1 MEANTQPQNK
11 MGYMSIPRLLFV
23 MATPMIISM
32 LVQAF
37 YNIVDTYFVAQINE
51 NAVTALSM
59 AFPIQNLMIALAT
72 GMAVGINS
80 LLSRSLG
87 EKNYETANAAAL
99 NGLLIA
105 AINAAIF
112 IVFGIFFT
120 KMFFLAQ
127 TDDEVI
133 INYGVSY
140 LSICTIL
147 GFGMFMQ
154 ITLERLLQSTG
165 HSVYTMISQG
175 AGAIINIILDP
186 ILIFGCFGLPEMGV
200 AGAALAT
207 VIGQISAMF
216 IALFFNLK
224 VNKEINFD
232 FKQFRPSLAIIGK
245 ILAVGIPSTI
255 MAAIGSV
262 LTFGMN
268 LILMKILK
276 SSTGVSV
283 YGIFFKL
290 QSFIFM
296 PIFGL
301 VNGMVPIVAFNFG
314 ARNRKRIQK
323 TIILSTICASI
334 YMIIGMAIFQ
344 IIPEQLLS
352 IFNASDEMLRIG
364 VYALRLISLSFILAG
379 FDIMMSAVFQAL
391 GNGVFSMLISLVRQL
406 IVILPC
412 AYIFAIT
419 AGINLMW
426 AAFPIAELVAAVLSV
441 VFFIIIFKQKLKP
454 LDAADT

>member
-1 MEANTQPQNK
+1 MENNTQSQNK
-11 MGYMSIPRLLFV
+11 MGYMDIPRLLFV
-23 MATPMIISM
+23 MAAPMIVSM

-37 YNIVDTYFVAQINE
+37 YNVVDTYFVAKINE
-51 NAVTALSM
+51 DAVTALSM

-72 GMAVGINS
+72 GMAVGVNS

-87 EKNYETANAAAL
+87 EKNYKNANSAAL
-99 NGLLIA
+99 NGLFIA
-105 AINAAIF
+105 LINAVIF
-112 IVFGIFFT
+112 VIFGIFFT
-120 KMFFLAQ
+120 KTFFLAQ
-127 TDDEVI
+127 TDNEII

-140 LSICTIL
+140 LSICTVL

-186 ILIFGCFGLPEMGV
+186 ILIFGYFGLPEMGV

-207 VIGQISAMF
+207 VIGQITAMF

-224 VNKEINFD
+224 VNKEILFD
-232 FKQFRPSLAIIGK
+232 CKHFRPNLNIIGK
-245 ILAVGIPSTI
+245 ILSVGIPSTI
-255 MAAIGSV
+255 MSAISSV

-268 LILMKILK
+268 LIMMKILN
-276 SSTGVSV
+276 SPIGVSV

-296 PIFGL
+296 PVFGL
-301 VNGMVPIVAFNFG
+301 VNGMIPIVAFNFG
-314 ARNRKRIQK
+314 AKKRKRIQK
-323 TIILSTICASI
+323 AITLSTICAVI
-334 YMIIGMAIFQ
+334 YMLIGMAVFQ
-344 IIPEQLLS
+344 VIPSQLLS
-352 IFNASDEMLRIG
+352 IFDASEEMQRIG
-364 VYALRLISLSFILAG
+364 IQALRLISLSFILAG

-391 GNGVFSMLISLVRQL
+391 GNGVFSMIISLVRQL

-412 AYIFAIT
+412 AYIFAVLF
-419 AGINLMW
+419 GIHLIW
-426 AAFPIAELVAAVLSV
+426 VAFPIAELVASVLSV
-441 VFFIIIFKQKLKP
+441 IFFIIIFKKKLKP
-454 LDAADT
+454 LDLAAA

>member
-51 NAVTALSM
+51 DAVTALSM

-72 GMAVGINS
+72 GMAVGVNS

-87 EKNYETANAAAL
+87 EKNYQNANAAAL
-99 NGLLIA
+99 NGIFITL
-105 AINAAIF
+105 INAAIF
-112 IVFGIFFT
+112 IIFGIFFT

-186 ILIFGCFGLPEMGV
+186 ILIFGYFGLPEMGV

-232 FKQFRPSLAIIGK
+232 FKQFKPSLSIIGK
-245 ILAVGIPSTI
+245 ILSVGIPSTI

-268 LILMKILK
+268 LILMKILN

-296 PIFGL
+296 PVFGL

-323 TIILSTICASI
+323 TIILSTACAVI
-334 YMIIGMAIFQ
+334 YMLIGLTIFQ
-344 IIPEQLLS
+344 TIPTQLLS
-352 IFNASDEMLRIG
+352 IFNASDEMLSIG
-364 VYALRLISLSFILAG
+364 VYALRIISLSFILAG

-391 GNGVFSMLISLVRQL
+391 GNGVFSMLISMARQL

-412 AYIFAIT
+412 AYIFAVT
-419 AGINLMW
+419 AGINLIW
-426 AAFPIAELVAAVLSV
+426 AAFPIAEFVAAVLSV
-441 VFFIIIFKQKLKP
+441 IFFIIIFKKKLKP
-454 LDAADT
+454 LDMAVA

>member
-11 MGYMSIPRLLFV
+11 MGYMSIPRLLFS

-37 YNIVDTYFVAQINE
+37 YNVVDTYFVAKINE
-51 NAVTALSM
+51 DAVTALSM
-59 AFPIQNLMIALAT
+59 AFPVQNLMIALAT
-72 GMAVGINS
+72 GMAVGVNS

-87 EKNYETANAAAL
+87 EKNYENANAAAL
-99 NGLLIA
+99 NGIFITLI
-105 AINAAIF
+105 NTAIF
-112 IVFGIFFT
+112 IIFGIFFT

-165 HSVYTMISQG
+165 HSVHTMISQG

-186 ILIFGCFGLPEMGV
+186 ILIFGYFGLPEMGV

-232 FKQFRPSLAIIGK
+232 FKHFRPSLAIIGK

-268 LILMKILK
+268 LILMKVLK

-283 YGIFFKL
+283 YGIYFKL

-296 PIFGL
+296 PVFGL

-323 TIILSTICASI
+323 TIILSTVCAVI
-334 YMIIGMAIFQ
+334 YMLIGLAIFQ
-344 IIPEQLLS
+344 AIPTQLLS
-352 IFNASDEMLRIG
+352 IFNASDEMLSIG

-379 FDIMMSAVFQAL
+379 FDIIMSSVFQAL
-391 GNGVFSMLISLVRQL
+391 GNGVFSMLISLTRQL

-412 AYIFAIT
+412 AYIFAVT

-441 VFFIIIFKQKLKP
+441 VFFIIIFKKKLKP
-454 LDAADT
+454 LDVAVA

>member
-1 MEANTQPQNK
+1 MEANTQTQNK

-23 MATPMIISM
+23 MAMPMIISM

-37 YNIVDTYFVAQINE
+37 YNVVDTYFVSRINE
-51 NAVTALSM
+51 DAVTALSM

-87 EKNYETANAAAL
+87 EKNYEKANAAAL
-99 NGLLIA
+99 NGLFITLISA
-105 AINAAIF
+105 TIF
-112 IVFGIFFT
+112 VIFGLFFS

-127 TDDEVI
+127 TDNEVI
-133 INYGVSY
+133 INYGTSY
-140 LSICTIL
+140 LSICTIM

-165 HSVYTMISQG
+165 HSVHTMISQG
-175 AGAIINIILDP
+175 LGAIINIILDP
-186 ILIFGCFGLPEMGV
+186 ILIFGYFGLPEMGT

-207 VIGQISAMF
+207 VIGQICAMF

-224 VNKEINFD
+224 VNKEIHFD
-232 FKQFRPSLAIIGK
+232 FKRFRPSLSIIGN

-268 LILMKILK
+268 LILMKILN

-296 PIFGL
+296 PVFGL

-323 TIILSTICASI
+323 TIILSTACAVI
-334 YMIIGMAIFQ
+334 YMLIGLAIFQ
-344 IIPEQLLS
+344 TMPTQLLS
-352 IFNASDEMLRIG
+352 IFNASDEMLSIG
-364 VYALRLISLSFILAG
+364 VYALRFISLSFILAG

-391 GNGVFSMLISLVRQL
+391 GNGVFSMLISLTRQL

-412 AYIFAIT
+412 AYILAIT
-419 AGINLMW
+419 AGINFIW
-426 AAFPIAELVAAVLSV
+426 IAFPIAELVAAVLSV
-441 VFFIIIFKQKLKP
+441 IFFMIIFKKKLKP
-454 LDAADT
+454 LDIAA